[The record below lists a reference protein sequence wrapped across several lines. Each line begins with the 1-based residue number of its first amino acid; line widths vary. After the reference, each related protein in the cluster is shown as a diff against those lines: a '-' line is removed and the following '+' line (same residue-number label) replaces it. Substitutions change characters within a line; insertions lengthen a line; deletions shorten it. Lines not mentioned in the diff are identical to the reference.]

1 LDNNHR
7 AIYSS
12 TQSTNASHRPELSFD
27 APADVFVTQF
37 DVDEATGQLHVG
49 YRVLNEAFGDLK
61 VQVGRSADGAAI
73 DQVLQT
79 YPAPAMTY
87 VDGTIGYHE
96 VWFDADFASDTD
108 ADYHLIVNLDTGV
121 SEADTVNNQLEFAGG
136 VFVENDRV
144 HVHGTGGSDRVT
156 IGNERVSLN
165 GQQYDLSEYSVA
177 DVYVRTHGGD
187 DVVSSATTATT
198 PMETPRRSRS
208 PRRRLLAV
216 PTSRSWS
223 RPV

>member
-1 LDNNHR
+1 LGGPGVR
-7 AIYSS
+7 GESRE
-12 TQSTNASHRPELSFD
+12 QER
-27 APADVFVTQF
+27 
-37 DVDEATGQLHVG
+37 
-49 YRVLNEAFGDLK
+49 GD
-61 VQVGRSADGAAI
+61 
-73 DQVLQT
+73 
-79 YPAPAMTY
+79 
-87 VDGTIGYHE
+87 
-96 VWFDADFASDTD
+96 
-108 ADYHLIVNLDTGV
+108 
-121 SEADTVNNQLEFAGG
+121 
-136 VFVENDRV
+136 
-144 HVHGTGGSDRVT
+144 DRVT